1 MTITKQATFDLSGLI
16 PEARN
21 VAREVAA
28 IYWKHTQPW
37 FVGLVC
43 FGSAVKGGLIPGASD
58 IDFHL
63 NLAAA
68 AFTATDVLRLDIALA
83 IQADLA
89 AINPAPF
96 CYIDGG
102 AETGKLP
109 EGHIG
114 PIPGTYHLLAGREPT
129 AEATLAQVQAQ
140 ARWSL
145 TRLDPLPAFVSEGL
159 LQHGT
164 GRGQL
169 ALTVRALCQMVW
181 PTLYHVCCL
190 RQVDAIRVWQLPKP
204 AVIALL
210 PPEEPL
216 GRTIRAL
223 NQAVWCY
230 YPLETSLTD
239 ALQVIQSGVDFL
251 QAAKDWADEWNH
263 VSNSS
268 CSSNLALSYQPV
280 IKEKHE
286 SKF

>member
-1 MTITKQATFDLSGLI
+1 MIMAQKVTFDVSGLI
-16 PEARN
+16 PEAQTL
-21 VAREVAA
+21 AREVAT

-63 NLAAA
+63 NLEAA

-96 CYIDGG
+96 RYIDGG
-102 AETGKLP
+102 AETGRLP

-114 PIPGTYHLLAGREPT
+114 PIPGTYHLLAGREPMV
-129 AEATLAQVQAQ
+129 EATAAQVQAQ

-145 TRLDPLPAFVSEGL
+145 ARLDPLPAFVSEGL
-159 LQHGT
+159 LQHGA

-169 ALTVRALCQMVW
+169 ALTVRALCQTVW
-181 PTLYHVCCL
+181 PTLYHACCL
-190 RQVDAIRVWQLPKP
+190 RQPDAIQVWQRPKP

-210 PPEEPL
+210 PEDEPL
-216 GRTIRAL
+216 GRTIRAF
-223 NQAVWCY
+223 NQAVWRY
-230 YPLETSLTD
+230 YPLETSLAD
-239 ALQVIQSGVDFL
+239 ALKVIQTGVDFL
-251 QAAKDWADEWNH
+251 QAVKDGASE
-263 VSNSS
+263 SS
-268 CSSNLALSYQPV
+268 FS
-280 IKEKHE
+280 
-286 SKF
+286 

>member
-1 MTITKQATFDLSGLI
+1 MTTEKKVAFDLSGLI

-21 VAREVAA
+21 VASEVAQ
-28 IYWKHTQPW
+28 IYWQHTQPW

-63 NLAAA
+63 DLEEA

-89 AINPAPF
+89 QIDPTPF
-96 CYIDGG
+96 RYIDGG
-102 AETGKLP
+102 AETGRLP

-114 PIPGTYHLLAGREPT
+114 PIPGAYHLMAGRLRG
-129 AEATLAQVQAQ
+129 AEATAAEVQAQ

-145 TRLDPLPAFVSEGL
+145 TKLDPLPAFVSEGL
-159 LQHGT
+159 MHHGA

-169 ALTVRALCQMVW
+169 ALTVRALCQTVW
-181 PTLYHVCCL
+181 PALYQLCCL
-190 RQVDAIRVWQLPKP
+190 RQADAIRVWQLPKP

-216 GRTIRAL
+216 GQAIRTF
-223 NQAVWCY
+223 NQAVWRY
-230 YPLETSLTD
+230 YPLERSLAD
-239 ALQVIQSGVDFL
+239 ALQVIKTGVDFL
-251 QAAKDWADEWNH
+251 QAVKDWASE
-263 VSNSS
+263 
-268 CSSNLALSYQPV
+268 
-280 IKEKHE
+280 
-286 SKF
+286 

>member
-1 MTITKQATFDLSGLI
+1 MTIAKKVTFDLSGLI

-43 FGSAVKGGLIPGASD
+43 FGSAVKGGVIPGASD

-63 NLAAA
+63 DLEDA

-89 AINPAPF
+89 QIDPAPF
-96 CYIDGG
+96 RYIDGG
-102 AETGKLP
+102 AETGRLP

-114 PIPGTYHLLAGREPT
+114 PIPGAYHLMAGRLRGTEATT
-129 AEATLAQVQAQ
+129 AEVQAQ

-145 TRLDPLPAFVSEGL
+145 ARLDPLPAFVSEGL
-159 LQHGT
+159 MQHGA

-169 ALTVRALCQMVW
+169 ALTVRSLCQTVW
-181 PTLYHVCCL
+181 PALYQVCCL
-190 RQVDAIRVWQLPKP
+190 RQADAIRVWQLPKP

-210 PPEEPL
+210 PQDEPL
-216 GRTIRAL
+216 GRTIHAFNR
-223 NQAVWCY
+223 AVWQY
-230 YPLETSLTD
+230 YPQETSVAD
-239 ALQVIQSGVDFL
+239 ALQVIKTGVDFL
-251 QAAKDWADEWNH
+251 RAAKAWASALNH
-263 VSNSS
+263 PSEAS
-268 CSSNLALSYQPV
+268 
-280 IKEKHE
+280 
-286 SKF
+286 

>member
-1 MTITKQATFDLSGLI
+1 MTIAKKVTFDVSGLI
-16 PEARN
+16 PEAQAI
-21 VAREVAA
+21 AREVAA
-28 IYWKHTQPW
+28 IYWKHTHPW

-43 FGSAVKGGLIPGASD
+43 FGSAVKGGVIPGASD

-89 AINPAPF
+89 QINPAPF
-96 CYIDGG
+96 RYIDGG
-102 AETGKLP
+102 AETGRLP

-114 PIPGTYHLLAGREPT
+114 PIPGTYHLIAGREPM

-145 TRLDPLPAFVSEGL
+145 ARLDPLPAFVSEGL

-169 ALTVRALCQMVW
+169 ALTVRTLCQTVW

-190 RQVDAIRVWQLPKP
+190 RQADAIRVWQLPKP

-210 PPEEPL
+210 PPDEPL
-216 GRTIRAL
+216 GRTIRTF
-223 NQAVWCY
+223 NQAVWRY
-230 YPLETSLTD
+230 YPLETSLAD
-239 ALQVIQSGVDFL
+239 AFQVIQTGVDFL
-251 QAAKDWADEWNH
+251 QAVKDWATDFNI
-263 VSNSS
+263 V
-268 CSSNLALSYQPV
+268 
-280 IKEKHE
+280 
-286 SKF
+286 

>member
-1 MTITKQATFDLSGLI
+1 LSKRDLPLGKDQKEMTIAKQVTFDVSGLI
-16 PEARN
+16 PEAQTL
-21 VAREVAA
+21 ASEVAA
-28 IYWKHTQPW
+28 IYWKHTHPW

-63 NLAAA
+63 NLEAA

-96 CYIDGG
+96 RYIDGG
-102 AETGKLP
+102 AETGRLP

-114 PIPGTYHLLAGREPT
+114 PIPGTYYLLAGREPM

-145 TRLDPLPAFVSEGL
+145 ARIDPLPAFVSEGL
-159 LQHGT
+159 LQHGA

-169 ALTVRALCQMVW
+169 ALTVRALCQTVW
-181 PTLYHVCCL
+181 PALYHVCCL
-190 RQVDAIRVWQLPKP
+190 RQADAIQVWQLPKP

-210 PPEEPL
+210 PPDEPL
-216 GRTIRAL
+216 GRTMRAF
-223 NQAVWCY
+223 NQAVWTY
-230 YPLETSLTD
+230 YPLETSLAD
-239 ALQVIQSGVDFL
+239 ALQVIKSGVDFL
-251 QAAKDWADEWNH
+251 QAVKEWTSEFNH
-263 VSNSS
+263 SS
-268 CSSNLALSYQPV
+268 
-280 IKEKHE
+280 E
-286 SKF
+286 